1 MFQLSAI
8 RNHRNGIE
16 INHYLRRLISA
27 GMEIVLAASF
37 RQGCAART
45 ISPLPAIYHF
55 NMALFPRPSA
65 VITHDYCHAGHL
77 PCINKAEER
86 WQQVATL
93 TPTAR
98 LDIEESRFRPVRA
111 TIGGWPV
118 RAPNACSVRVCAR
131 THARTRSVAERE
143 RRPSFGIYDDPST
156 KEPGERMEEERRGER
171 RYPSRSPLFSPGRR
185 SIPDLIMT
193 PRYIPPPLT
202 IYYHYYL
209 SRISLR
215 PNHLAIRHGW

>member
-1 MFQLSAI
+1 
-8 RNHRNGIE
+8 
-16 INHYLRRLISA
+16 
-27 GMEIVLAASF
+27 
-37 RQGCAART
+37 
-45 ISPLPAIYHF
+45 
-55 NMALFPRPSA
+55 MALFPRPSA
-65 VITHDYCHAGHL
+65 VITDDYCHAGHL

-111 TIGGWPV
+111 TIGGWPM
-118 RAPNACSVRVCAR
+118 RAPNACSVRVRA
-131 THARTRSVAERE
+131 HAHTWSVAERE
-143 RRPSFGIYDDPST
+143 RRASFGIYDDPST
-156 KEPGERMEEERRGER
+156 KEPGERMEERV
-171 RYPSRSPLFSPGRR
+171 RYPSRSPLSPGRR
-185 SIPDLIMT
+185 SIPDLIIT
-193 PRYIPPPLT
+193 PRYVPPPT